1 MSANRLAA
9 AIHLWC
15 GDFASQQLAFAHLLD
30 AADRAGAALDL
41 DSVEV
46 IPRAEAPRRLAPYLG
61 ADIPETPGATLVLL
75 AAPPGT
81 AAPFRDTDRLRYLG
95 SREGR
100 ALRAGARWT

>member
-1 MSANRLAA
+1 MTANRLAA

-41 DSVEV
+41 DAVDV
-46 IPRAEAPRRLAPYLG
+46 IPRADATRRLAPYLG
-61 ADIPETPGATLVLL
+61 GNTPPIPGATLVLL

-81 AAPFRDTDRLRYLG
+81 PAPFGDTDRLRYIG
-95 SREGR
+95 CRDGQ
-100 ALRAGARWT
+100 ALRAGAAWT